1 MSGCIAGVP
10 IDHEC
15 RVMQQTATIHAP
27 DRRQILPDAIYLT
40 NEAAELLRCQP
51 STIRTAVRLGRIS
64 GKGRPFRIR
73 GSELFKLV

>member
-1 MSGCIAGVP
+1 MSLN
-10 IDHEC
+10 
-15 RVMQQTATIHAP
+15 TINPTH
-27 DRRQILPDAIYLT
+27 DRAQILPDAIYLT
-40 NEAAELLRCQP
+40 NEAAAILRCQP

>member
-1 MSGCIAGVP
+1 MDKTTTPPAANP
-10 IDHEC
+10 RE
-15 RVMQQTATIHAP
+15 
-27 DRRQILPDAIYLT
+27 ILPNAIYVT
-40 NEAAELLRCQP
+40 REAAALLRVQP